1 MNPHAFFSERN
12 NSQDADSDSDD
23 HAQSPSVDVLWALD
37 AVLAAV
43 PNVKSAAVVPCPI
56 LPSAD
61 SLLERHRN
69 HLKSTEKTVVS
80 SAMSS
85 AIPQAGMADAEALP
99 AVRRERRAAR
109 AGGDDGSGTTD

>member
-1 MNPHAFFSERN
+1 VTSYPTNDCVGVFMNPHAFFSERN

-23 HAQSPSVDVLWALD
+23 HVQSPSVDVLWALD

-61 SLLERHRN
+61 SLFERHRN
-69 HLKSTEKTVVS
+69 HLKFTEKIVVIRTCPS
-80 SAMSS
+80 WH
-85 AIPQAGMADAEALP
+85 G
-99 AVRRERRAAR
+99 
-109 AGGDDGSGTTD
+109 